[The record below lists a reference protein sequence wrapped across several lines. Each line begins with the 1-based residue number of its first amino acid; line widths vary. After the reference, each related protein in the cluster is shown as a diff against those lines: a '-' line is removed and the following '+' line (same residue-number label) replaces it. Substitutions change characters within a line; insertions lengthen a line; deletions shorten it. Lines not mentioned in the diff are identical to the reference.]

1 LIAASAAAVNDL
13 GLAQRFPGREMLISR
28 SVMSGLCVLAVAL
41 TLSLPASI
49 FDRVLFSW
57 SALGAAFGPVI
68 LMRVCSVE
76 PRGLAILASI
86 ATGFV
91 LTVVF
96 YVFGQVDGAAMGGL
110 PALLSSLASTP
121 GDPFE
126 RIFPWVIPLVL
137 LFTFRQSRS
146 SRQ

>member
-1 LIAASAAAVNDL
+1 V
-13 GLAQRFPGREMLISR
+13 QRFKGPRNADQPLGD
-28 SVMSGLCVLAVAL
+28 VGLCALAVAL

-86 ATGFV
+86 LTGFA

-96 YVFGQVDGAAMGGL
+96 YVFGQVDGASMGGL
-110 PALLSSLASTP
+110 PALSIASVRRGRRSVRT
-121 GDPFE
+121 DL
-126 RIFPWVIPLVL
+126 PWVIPLVL

-146 SRQ
+146 